1 MDKYQKIG
9 FLYRIC
15 KRIEETIA
23 DVENSNCRI
32 MNEAY
37 YASSEEDKSKVTA
50 HRNHLKRCLSHY
62 DRLLN
67 KHSKELA
74 EIVAEEEKQTIKTK

>member
-1 MDKYQKIG
+1 
-9 FLYRIC
+9 
-15 KRIEETIA
+15 
-23 DVENSNCRI
+23 

-74 EIVAEEEKQTIKTK
+74 DIVTEEEKQTIKTK